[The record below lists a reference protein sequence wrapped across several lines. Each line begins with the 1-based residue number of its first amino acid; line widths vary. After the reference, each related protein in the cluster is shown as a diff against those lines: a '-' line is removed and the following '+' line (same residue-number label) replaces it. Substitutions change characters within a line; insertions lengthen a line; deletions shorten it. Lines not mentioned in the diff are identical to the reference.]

1 MVEPNRLVVRPPAAV
16 TEWLTFLNHRW
27 ILTAMRLPSLGL
39 LRDHDYRQLFAATTV
54 AQFGFQISQLA
65 VPLVAV
71 VVLAA
76 SPWQV
81 GLLTTITMA
90 PFLLVGLPA
99 GAWVDR
105 LRRRRVMIVADLG
118 RAVLLATVPL
128 AWWAGWLTIWQLYAV
143 AFLVGALTVFFDVAY
158 QSYLPTLVG
167 RAQLVEGNSKLEAVR
182 STAHL
187 GGPALAGQ
195 LIRLMSAPVALLL
208 DAVALATSALFV
220 AKIRQREPQPTPSPD
235 ANLVREIRE
244 GLRFVLGHRLLRPIV
259 TCTSLFNLFA
269 AANGAMMILF
279 LERVLGLDAGTIGL
293 VFTVSGAG
301 GLVGAAIARR
311 VADWIGQGP
320 AIWLSAAVTS
330 PFALLMP
337 LMAAPGWR
345 LWVAALGGFVV
356 SIGVVVYNVTQVSF
370 RQALT
375 PDAMLGRMNATVRFL
390 VFGTMPLGGVLGGW
404 LGEWLGIRTALLIS
418 VLGTCLAFLPV
429 FLSPLRRMRTLP
441 TTAQAPAP
449 APAESGASLS
459 A

>member
-1 MVEPNRLVVRPPAAV
+1 
-16 TEWLTFLNHRW
+16 
-27 ILTAMRLPSLGL
+27 MRLPSLGL

-330 PFALLMP
+330 PFALL
-337 LMAAPGWR
+337 
-345 LWVAALGGFVV
+345 
-356 SIGVVVYNVTQVSF
+356 I
-370 RQALT
+370 
-375 PDAMLGRMNATVRFL
+375 
-390 VFGTMPLGGVLGGW
+390 GTMPLGGVLGGW